1 MTTSVD
7 RPAAER
13 LRTVVVILAGGIGVR
28 AGLGM
33 PKQLARIAGKP
44 IIEHTIEAVNASP
57 DVDEIIVMMEPN
69 HLDIIEEYIQSKRW
83 PKLTSVHPGGTTR
96 NDTTKLALAQLGPDE
111 VKVLFHDAVR
121 PFIDNRILKDCVD
134 ALDTYGAVDTAI
146 PSADTIITVG
156 DDVITDVPPRS
167 NLRRGQTPQGFL
179 ASVIRAAYVEAD
191 KDPHFQATDDCT
203 VVLRYKPDT
212 PILVVE
218 GSDENMKITAPIDV
232 FIADKL
238 FQLMSS
244 EPEGAD
250 PAVREAQFADKVMVV
265 LGGSEGIG
273 ASIVE
278 VAQRF
283 GATVYPYSRS
293 LTGTHVEERA
303 DVASALEAAYAD
315 AGRIDYVVNCAGV
328 LDIGSLEEFSHEDV
342 ERTLNINLK
351 APIVIAQ
358 ESLKYLKES
367 KGQLLFFTSSSYTRG
382 RALYGMYSATKAAT
396 VNLTQSLAEEW
407 VDYQVR
413 VNVINPERTKTPMR
427 VNAFGDE
434 PEDTLLSAEQVAIA
448 ALDTL
453 SRDVTGQVI
462 DVRRRR

>member
-1 MTTSVD
+1 MTTAPD
-7 RPAAER
+7 R

-44 IIEHTIEAVNASP
+44 IIEHTIEAVNSSP

-69 HLDIIEEYIQSKRW
+69 HMNIVEDYIAEGRW
-83 PKLTSVHPGGTTR
+83 SKLTRVFPGGQTR
-96 NDTTKLALAQLGPDE
+96 NETTKLALAQLGDDE
-111 VKVLFHDAVR
+111 VKVLLHDAVR
-121 PFIDNRILKDCVD
+121 PFIDHRILKDCVD
-134 ALDTYGAVDTAI
+134 ALDSYGAVDTAI
-146 PSADTIITVG
+146 PSADTIITVA
-156 DDVITDVPPRS
+156 DDVITDVPPRA

-179 ASVIRAAYVEAD
+179 SSVIRAAYVEAD
-191 KDPHFQATDDCT
+191 KDPNFLATDDCT

-212 PILVVE
+212 PILVVD

-244 EPEGAD
+244 DPMGSD
-250 PAVREAQFADKVMVV
+250 PAKRAAHFVDKTMIVF
-265 LGGSEGIG
+265 GGSEGIG

-278 VAQRF
+278 AAERF
-283 GATVYPYSRS
+283 GCNVFSFSRTATN
-293 LTGTHVEERA
+293 THVQNRE
-303 DVASALEAAYAD
+303 DVEGALKEAFAAS
-315 AGRIDYVVNCAGV
+315 GRIDYVVNTAGV
-328 LDIGSLEEFSHEDV
+328 LELGNLEDFSADDV
-342 ERTLNINLK
+342 DLTLAINLK
-351 APIVIAQ
+351 APIIIAQ
-358 ESLKYLKES
+358 ESLKYLKET

-382 RALYGMYSATKAAT
+382 RAQYGMYSATKAAT
-396 VNLTQSLAEEW
+396 VNLTQSLSEEW
-407 VDYQVR
+407 HEYAVR

-427 VNAFGDE
+427 VNAFGEE
-434 PEDTLLSAEQVAIA
+434 PEGSLLSAGEVAIA

-462 DVRRRR
+462 DVRRRK